1 MLKHTYEIG
10 DTVLIRDDLSCD
22 VIYANFD
29 GSGEL
34 GVDWAMTERAGTLA
48 KIDRYR
54 DTIYY
59 GLEGDGEYYWTD
71 EMFAGTA
78 DEVHP
83 IEQSKTSIRDFL
95 RGGDHRAV

>member
-1 MLKHTYEIG
+1 MFKHTYEIG

-22 VIYANFD
+22 AIYANLD
-29 GSGEL
+29 GSGEI
-34 GVDWAMTERAGTLA
+34 GVYLAMTKRAGTLA

-59 GLEGDGEYYWTD
+59 GLEGDDQYYWTD
-71 EMFAGTA
+71 EMFAGKV

-83 IEQSKTSIRDFL
+83 IEQSKTSIRVFL